1 MKLLA
6 GHGLGKQLKLGDF
19 MKIINAIVGYIMFWF
34 FPRSLVRKSL
44 HGYLLQ
50 LNVRLPKEVT
60 DQIANSIYLKYL
72 NNVKLNKILR
82 KESKQKDMHIMWNM
96 IEHEAFFLKD
106 LLSES
111 FCIVHKEGHEN
122 TISILNK
129 YNIKMPNL
137 R

>member
-1 MKLLA
+1 M
-6 GHGLGKQLKLGDF
+6 
-19 MKIINAIVGYIMFWF
+19 
-34 FPRSLVRKSL
+34 RKSL

-60 DQIANSIYLKYL
+60 DQIANSIYLKYS
-72 NNVKLNKILR
+72 NNVKFNKILR
-82 KESKQKDMHIMWNM
+82 KESKQKEMNIMWNM
-96 IEHEAFFLKD
+96 IEYEALFLKD

-111 FCIVHKEGHEN
+111 FCVVHKDGHEN